1 LEALVINNGTDSQ
14 PNGTTESAKIVERVT
29 LPITLYTFGNRQC
42 PRPPRQNKDIAVEND
57 FVKPTKPPTGASSFA
72 DIQYAPLTGHYHKLD
87 RDTELPEGLHF
98 VADGVDVGGT
108 HSRTHYTIY
117 PCRIMPFTEFVE
129 KFLNSGWVY
138 AGKKEL
144 S

>member
-1 LEALVINNGTDSQ
+1 MINNGTDSQ
-14 PNGTTESAKIVERVT
+14 PNETTESAKTVERVT
-29 LPITLYTFGNRQC
+29 LPITLYTFGNRQR
-42 PRPPRQNKDIAVEND
+42 PRSPRQNKDIAVEND
-57 FVKPTKPPTGASSFA
+57 FVKPTKPPTGASSFG

-87 RDTELPEGLHF
+87 RDTELPEGLDL

-108 HSRTHYTIY
+108 HSPTHHTIY
-117 PCRIMPFTEFVE
+117 PRRKMSFTEFVD